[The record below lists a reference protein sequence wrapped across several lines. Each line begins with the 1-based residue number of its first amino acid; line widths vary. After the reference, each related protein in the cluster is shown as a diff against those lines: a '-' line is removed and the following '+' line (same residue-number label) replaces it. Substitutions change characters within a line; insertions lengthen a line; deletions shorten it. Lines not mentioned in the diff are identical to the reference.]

1 MSIQTLE
8 MIFQFIIFVVR
19 IYSYGM
25 IIYIFMSWLPGARES
40 AVGQFMA
47 KLYEPFL
54 EPFRK
59 IIPPL
64 GMIDISP
71 IVAFIVLN
79 LFQRGI
85 YAIFQFIY
93 THFYL

>member
-1 MSIQTLE
+1 MTMQTLE
-8 MIFQFIIFVVR
+8 TIFQFLLFVVK

-25 IIYIFMSWLPGARES
+25 IVYIFMSWLPGARES

-47 KLYEPFL
+47 KIYEPYL
-54 EPFRK
+54 EPFRR

-64 GMIDISP
+64 GMIDLSP

-79 LFQRGI
+79 LFQRGLIEI
-85 YAIFQFIY
+85 YRLIVIY
-93 THFYL
+93 LL

>member
-1 MSIQTLE
+1 MTMQTLE
-8 MIFQFIIFVVR
+8 TIFQFLLFVVK

-25 IIYIFMSWLPGARES
+25 IVYIFMSWLPGARES

-47 KLYEPFL
+47 KIYEPYL
-54 EPFRK
+54 EPFRR

-64 GMIDISP
+64 GMIDLSP

-79 LFQRGI
+79 LFQRGLIEI
-85 YAIFQFIY
+85 YRLIVIY
-93 THFYL
+93 FL